1 MSNRIVVSSDPA
13 GFPLK
18 EEIKKYLIDLGYEVT
33 DVGTLTDRP
42 VPYYQAAENISREIL
57 SGNFERGVVFCGT
70 GMGVSQVC
78 NKFRGIFCAVCEST
92 YAAKKCRI
100 VNNSNILA
108 LGSFIQTPTVA
119 KEILDVFLNT
129 KWCQGETP
137 ERVEFLTNLRSHC
150 DGYGQVLE

>member
-1 MSNRIVVSSDPA
+1 MSKKIVVSADPA

-18 EEIKKYLIDLGYEVT
+18 EEIKKYLVELGFEVT
-33 DVGTLTDRP
+33 DVGTQEGKP

-57 SGNFERGVVFCGT
+57 KGNFERGVVFCGT

-78 NKFRGIFCAVCEST
+78 NKFKGIFCALCEST

-129 KWCQGETP
+129 AWCQGETP
-137 ERVEFLTNLRSHC
+137 ERVEFLSSMRGHC
-150 DGYGQVLE
+150 DDYGQTLE